1 MIGSDVA
8 IITTY
13 IMEVLFMYEDIY
25 QKIKEECIIRN
36 LRPSTADVYF
46 NQITVFLRW
55 TNDKALEELT
65 LTDARNYI
73 CHLRLDKHFSTGYCN
88 GINSALRFF
97 YKFILRQKWD
107 ADEVPRMVRE
117 RHLPKVL
124 TVETIEKL
132 IDTTT
137 ETRNK
142 ALIALMYSSGL
153 RVGEVCRLAPTDIYM
168 STMQVHVRN
177 GKNHC
182 DRWTILSQTAL
193 DLLIEYWHQY
203 PMKRDYL
210 FVSLKSPYV
219 PLKVSGVEIMLRKI
233 GKAAGLGMISPHMLR
248 HSFASHMVEQDVSTE
263 MIQAMLGHRSP
274 ASTNL
279 YMHVSNKSLMGIKS
293 PLDHP
298 AKKKKGRKKKNG
310 N

>member
-1 MIGSDVA
+1 
-8 IITTY
+8 
-13 IMEVLFMYEDIY
+13 MYEDIY
-25 QKIKEECIIRN
+25 EKIKEECLIRN

-55 TNDKALEELT
+55 TGGKDVNDLT
-65 LTDARNYI
+65 LVDVRNYI
-73 CHLRLDKHFSTGYCN
+73 RHLRLDKNFSTSYCN

-97 YKFILRQKWD
+97 YKFILHKIWD
-107 ADEVPRMVRE
+107 PDEVPRMVIDRQ
-117 RHLPKVL
+117 LPKVL
-124 TVETIEKL
+124 AIESIEKL
-132 IDTTT
+132 IDTAT

-153 RVGEVCRLAPTDIYM
+153 RVGEICRLAPTDIYM
-168 STMQVHVRN
+168 NSMQVHVRN

-193 DLLIEYWHQY
+193 DLLIEYWHEY

-210 FVSLKSPYV
+210 FVSLKSPYTQ
-219 PLKVSGVEIMLRKI
+219 LKVSGVEIMLRKI
-233 GKAAGLGMISPHMLR
+233 GRAAGIGEVSPHMLR

-298 AKKKKGRKKKNG
+298 TKKKKGRKKKNG
-310 N
+310 

>member
-1 MIGSDVA
+1 
-8 IITTY
+8 
-13 IMEVLFMYEDIY
+13 MYEEY
-25 QKIKEECIIRN
+25 YEKIKQECLIRN

-55 TNDKALEELT
+55 TGDKNPDDLSLS
-65 LTDARNYI
+65 DVRNYI
-73 CHLRLDKHFSTGYCN
+73 SFLRLEKHFSTSYCN

-97 YKFILRQKWD
+97 YKFILRKKWD
-107 ADEVPRMVRE
+107 PDEVPRMVLDRE
-117 RHLPKVL
+117 LPKVL
-124 TVETIEKL
+124 TLETIEKL
-132 IDTTT
+132 IDTAT

-142 ALIALMYSSGL
+142 AIIALLYSSGL
-153 RVGEVCRLAPTDIYM
+153 RVGELCRLSPEDIYM
-168 STMQVHVRN
+168 STMQVHVRH

-193 DLLIEYWHQY
+193 DLLIQYWHEY

-210 FVSLKSPYV
+210 FVSLKSPYSQ
-219 PLKVSGVEIMLRKI
+219 LNTSGVEIMLRKVS
-233 GKAAGLGMISPHMLR
+233 KAAGLETVNPHMLR
-248 HSFASHMVEQDVSTE
+248 HSFASHMVEHDVSTE

-298 AKKKKGRKKKNG
+298 TKKKKGRKKRNG
-310 N
+310 

>member
-1 MIGSDVA
+1 
-8 IITTY
+8 
-13 IMEVLFMYEDIY
+13 MYEEY
-25 QKIKEECIIRN
+25 YEKIKQECLIRN

-46 NQITVFLRW
+46 AQITVFLRW
-55 TNDKALEELT
+55 TGDKNPDELT
-65 LTDARNYI
+65 LSDVRNYI
-73 CHLRLDKHFSTGYCN
+73 SYLRLEKHLSTSYCN

-97 YKFILRQKWD
+97 YKFILRKKWD
-107 ADEVPRMVRE
+107 ADEVPRMVLDRE
-117 RHLPKVL
+117 LPKVL
-124 TVETIEKL
+124 TLETIEKL
-132 IDTTT
+132 IDTAT

-142 ALIALMYSSGL
+142 AIIALLYSSGL
-153 RVGEVCRLAPTDIYM
+153 RVGELCRLAPGDIYM
-168 STMQVHVRN
+168 STMQVHVRH

-193 DLLIEYWHQY
+193 DLLIQYWHEY

-210 FVSLKSPYV
+210 FVSLKSPYSK
-219 PLKVSGVEIMLRKI
+219 LNTSGVEIMLRKI
-233 GKAAGLGMISPHMLR
+233 SKAAGLETVNPHMLR
-248 HSFASHMVEQDVSTE
+248 HSFASRMVEHDVSTE

-298 AKKKKGRKKKNG
+298 TKKKRGRKKRNG
-310 N
+310 

>member
-1 MIGSDVA
+1 
-8 IITTY
+8 
-13 IMEVLFMYEDIY
+13 MYEEY
-25 QKIKEECIIRN
+25 YEKIKQECLIRN

-55 TNDKALEELT
+55 TGDKNPDDLT
-65 LTDARNYI
+65 LSDVRNYI
-73 CHLRLDKHFSTGYCN
+73 SFLRLEKHFSTSYCN

-97 YKFILRQKWD
+97 YKFILRKKWD
-107 ADEVPRMVRE
+107 PDEVPRMVLDRE
-117 RHLPKVL
+117 LPKVL
-124 TVETIEKL
+124 TLETIEKL
-132 IDTTT
+132 IATAT

-142 ALIALMYSSGL
+142 AIIALLYSSGL
-153 RVGEVCRLAPTDIYM
+153 RVGELCRLAPGDIYM
-168 STMQVHVRN
+168 STMQVHVRH

-193 DLLIEYWHQY
+193 DLLIQYWHEY

-210 FVSLKSPYV
+210 FVSLKSPYSQ
-219 PLKVSGVEIMLRKI
+219 LNTSGVEIMLRKVS
-233 GKAAGLGMISPHMLR
+233 KAAGLETVNPHMLR
-248 HSFASHMVEQDVSTE
+248 HSFASHMVEHDVSTE

-298 AKKKKGRKKKNG
+298 TKNRKGRKKRNG
-310 N
+310 

>member
-1 MIGSDVA
+1 
-8 IITTY
+8 
-13 IMEVLFMYEDIY
+13 MYEEY
-25 QKIKEECIIRN
+25 YEKIKQECLIRN

-55 TNDKALEELT
+55 TGDKNPDDLT
-65 LTDARNYI
+65 LSDVRNYI
-73 CHLRLDKHFSTGYCN
+73 SFLRLEKHFSTSYCN

-97 YKFILRQKWD
+97 YKFILRKKWD
-107 ADEVPRMVRE
+107 PDEVPRMVLDRE
-117 RHLPKVL
+117 LPKVL
-124 TVETIEKL
+124 TLETIEKL
-132 IDTTT
+132 IATAT

-142 ALIALMYSSGL
+142 AIIALLYSSGL
-153 RVGEVCRLAPTDIYM
+153 RVGELCRLAPNDIYM
-168 STMQVHVRN
+168 STMQVHVRH

-193 DLLIEYWHQY
+193 DLLIQYWHEY

-210 FVSLKSPYV
+210 FVSLKSPYSQ
-219 PLKVSGVEIMLRKI
+219 LNTSGVEIMLRKVS
-233 GKAAGLGMISPHMLR
+233 KAAGLETVNPHMLR
-248 HSFASHMVEQDVSTE
+248 HSFASHMVEHDVSTE

-298 AKKKKGRKKKNG
+298 TKKKKGRKKRNG
-310 N
+310 

>member
-1 MIGSDVA
+1 
-8 IITTY
+8 
-13 IMEVLFMYEDIY
+13 MYEEY
-25 QKIKEECIIRN
+25 YEKIKQECLIRN

-55 TNDKALEELT
+55 TGDKNPDDLSLS
-65 LTDARNYI
+65 DVRNYI
-73 CHLRLDKHFSTGYCN
+73 SFLRLEKHFSTSYCN

-97 YKFILRQKWD
+97 YKFILRKKWD
-107 ADEVPRMVRE
+107 PDEVPRMVLDRE
-117 RHLPKVL
+117 LPKVL
-124 TVETIEKL
+124 TLETIEKL
-132 IDTTT
+132 IATAT

-142 ALIALMYSSGL
+142 AIIALLYSSGL
-153 RVGEVCRLAPTDIYM
+153 RVGELCRLAPGDIYM
-168 STMQVHVRN
+168 STMQVHVRH

-193 DLLIEYWHQY
+193 DLLIQYWHEY

-210 FVSLKSPYV
+210 FVSLKSPYSK
-219 PLKVSGVEIMLRKI
+219 LNTSGVEIMLRKVS
-233 GKAAGLGMISPHMLR
+233 KAAGLETVNPHMLR
-248 HSFASHMVEQDVSTE
+248 HSFASHMVEHDVSTE

-298 AKKKKGRKKKNG
+298 TKNKKGRKKRNG
-310 N
+310 

>member
-1 MIGSDVA
+1 
-8 IITTY
+8 
-13 IMEVLFMYEDIY
+13 MYEEY
-25 QKIKEECIIRN
+25 YEKIKQECLIRN

-55 TNDKALEELT
+55 TGDKNPDELS
-65 LTDARNYI
+65 LSDVRNYI
-73 CHLRLDKHFSTGYCN
+73 SFLRLEKHFSTSYCN

-97 YKFILRQKWD
+97 YKFILRKKWD
-107 ADEVPRMVRE
+107 PDEVPRMVLDRE
-117 RHLPKVL
+117 LPKVL
-124 TVETIEKL
+124 TLETIEKL
-132 IDTTT
+132 IATAT

-142 ALIALMYSSGL
+142 AIIALLYSSGL
-153 RVGEVCRLAPTDIYM
+153 RVGELCRLAPGDIYM
-168 STMQVHVRN
+168 STMQVHVRH

-193 DLLIEYWHQY
+193 DLLIQYWHEY

-210 FVSLKSPYV
+210 FVSLKSPYSQ
-219 PLKVSGVEIMLRKI
+219 LNTSGVEIMLRKVS
-233 GKAAGLGMISPHMLR
+233 KAAGLETVNPHMLR
-248 HSFASHMVEQDVSTE
+248 HSFASHMVEHDVSTE

-298 AKKKKGRKKKNG
+298 TKNRKGRKKRNG
-310 N
+310 

>member
-1 MIGSDVA
+1 
-8 IITTY
+8 
-13 IMEVLFMYEDIY
+13 MYEEY
-25 QKIKEECIIRN
+25 YEKIKQECLIRN

-55 TNDKALEELT
+55 TGDKNPDDLT
-65 LTDARNYI
+65 LSDVRNYI
-73 CHLRLDKHFSTGYCN
+73 SFLRLEKHFSTSYCN

-97 YKFILRQKWD
+97 YKFILRKKWD
-107 ADEVPRMVRE
+107 PDEVPRMVLDRE
-117 RHLPKVL
+117 LPKVL
-124 TVETIEKL
+124 TLETIEKL
-132 IDTTT
+132 IATAT

-142 ALIALMYSSGL
+142 AIIALLYSSGL
-153 RVGEVCRLAPTDIYM
+153 RVGELCRLAPNDIYM
-168 STMQVHVRN
+168 STMQVHVRH

-193 DLLIEYWHQY
+193 DLLIQYWHEY

-210 FVSLKSPYV
+210 FVSLKSPYSQ
-219 PLKVSGVEIMLRKI
+219 LNTSGVEIMLRKVS
-233 GKAAGLGMISPHMLR
+233 KAAGLETVNPHMLR
-248 HSFASHMVEQDVSTE
+248 HSFASHMVEHDVSTE

-298 AKKKKGRKKKNG
+298 TKKKRGRKKKNG
-310 N
+310 

>member
-1 MIGSDVA
+1 
-8 IITTY
+8 
-13 IMEVLFMYEDIY
+13 MYEEY
-25 QKIKEECIIRN
+25 YEKIKQECLIRN

-55 TNDKALEELT
+55 TGDKNPDDLALS
-65 LTDARNYI
+65 DVRNYI
-73 CHLRLDKHFSTGYCN
+73 SFLRLEKHFSTSYCN

-97 YKFILRQKWD
+97 YKFILRKKWD
-107 ADEVPRMVRE
+107 PDEVPRMVLDRE
-117 RHLPKVL
+117 LPKVL
-124 TVETIEKL
+124 TLETIEKL
-132 IDTTT
+132 IDTAT

-142 ALIALMYSSGL
+142 AIIALLYSSGL
-153 RVGEVCRLAPTDIYM
+153 RVGELCRLAPGDIYM
-168 STMQVHVRN
+168 STMQVHVRH

-193 DLLIEYWHQY
+193 DLLIQYWHKY

-210 FVSLKSPYV
+210 FVSLKSPYSK
-219 PLKVSGVEIMLRKI
+219 LNTSGVEIMLRKVS
-233 GKAAGLGMISPHMLR
+233 KAAGLETVNPHMLR
-248 HSFASHMVEQDVSTE
+248 HSFASHMVEHDVSTE

-298 AKKKKGRKKKNG
+298 TKKKRGRKKRNG
-310 N
+310 

>member
-1 MIGSDVA
+1 
-8 IITTY
+8 
-13 IMEVLFMYEDIY
+13 MYEEY
-25 QKIKEECIIRN
+25 YEKIKQECLIRN

-55 TNDKALEELT
+55 TGDKNPDDLSLS
-65 LTDARNYI
+65 DVRNYI
-73 CHLRLDKHFSTGYCN
+73 SFLRLEKHFSTSYCN

-97 YKFILRQKWD
+97 YKFILRKKWD
-107 ADEVPRMVRE
+107 PDEVPRMVLDRE
-117 RHLPKVL
+117 LPKVL
-124 TVETIEKL
+124 TLETIEKL
-132 IDTTT
+132 IATAT

-142 ALIALMYSSGL
+142 AIIALLYSSGL
-153 RVGEVCRLAPTDIYM
+153 RVGELCRLAPGDIYM
-168 STMQVHVRN
+168 STMQVHVRH

-193 DLLIEYWHQY
+193 DLLIQYWHEY

-210 FVSLKSPYV
+210 FVSLKSPYSK
-219 PLKVSGVEIMLRKI
+219 LNTSGVEIMLRKI
-233 GKAAGLGMISPHMLR
+233 SKAAGLETVNPHMLR
-248 HSFASHMVEQDVSTE
+248 HSFASHMVEHDVSTE

-298 AKKKKGRKKKNG
+298 TKNKKGRKKRNG
-310 N
+310 

>member
-1 MIGSDVA
+1 
-8 IITTY
+8 
-13 IMEVLFMYEDIY
+13 MYEDIY
-25 QKIKEECIIRN
+25 EKIKEECLIRN

-55 TNDKALEELT
+55 TGDKDVNDLT
-65 LTDARNYI
+65 LADVRNYI
-73 CHLRLDKHFSTGYCN
+73 RHLRLDKNFSTSYCN

-97 YKFILRQKWD
+97 YKFILHKKWD
-107 ADEVPRMVRE
+107 SDEVPRMVIDRQ
-117 RHLPKVL
+117 LPKVL
-124 TVETIEKL
+124 AIESVEKL
-132 IDTTT
+132 IDTAT

-153 RVGEVCRLAPTDIYM
+153 RVGEICRLAPTDIYRN
-168 STMQVHVRN
+168 SMQVHVRN

-193 DLLIEYWHQY
+193 DLLTEYWHQY

-210 FVSLKSPYV
+210 FVSLKSPYT

-233 GKAAGLGMISPHMLR
+233 GHAAGLGKVSPHMLR

-298 AKKKKGRKKKNG
+298 TKKTRGRKK
-310 N
+310 

>member
-1 MIGSDVA
+1 
-8 IITTY
+8 
-13 IMEVLFMYEDIY
+13 MYEEY
-25 QKIKEECIIRN
+25 YEKIKQECLIRN

-46 NQITVFLRW
+46 AQITVFLRW
-55 TNDKALEELT
+55 TGDKNPDELT
-65 LTDARNYI
+65 LSDVRNYI
-73 CHLRLDKHFSTGYCN
+73 SYLRLEKHLSTSYCN

-97 YKFILRQKWD
+97 YKFILRKKWD
-107 ADEVPRMVRE
+107 ADEVPRMVLDRE
-117 RHLPKVL
+117 LPKVL
-124 TVETIEKL
+124 TLETIEKL
-132 IDTTT
+132 IDTAT

-142 ALIALMYSSGL
+142 AIIALLYSSGL
-153 RVGEVCRLAPTDIYM
+153 RVGELCRLAPGDIYM
-168 STMQVHVRN
+168 STMQVHVRH

-193 DLLIEYWHQY
+193 DLLIQYWHEY

-210 FVSLKSPYV
+210 FVSLKSPYSQ
-219 PLKVSGVEIMLRKI
+219 LNTSGVEIMLRKVS
-233 GKAAGLGMISPHMLR
+233 KAAGLETVNPHMLR
-248 HSFASHMVEQDVSTE
+248 HSFASHMVEHDVSTE

-298 AKKKKGRKKKNG
+298 VVKKRGRK
-310 N
+310 

>member
-1 MIGSDVA
+1 
-8 IITTY
+8 
-13 IMEVLFMYEDIY
+13 MYEEY
-25 QKIKEECIIRN
+25 YEKIKQECLIRN

-46 NQITVFLRW
+46 AQITVFLRW
-55 TNDKALEELT
+55 TGDKNPDELT
-65 LTDARNYI
+65 LSDVRNYI
-73 CHLRLDKHFSTGYCN
+73 SYLRLEKHLSTSYCN

-97 YKFILRQKWD
+97 YKFILRKKWD
-107 ADEVPRMVRE
+107 ADEVPRMVLDRE
-117 RHLPKVL
+117 LPKVL
-124 TVETIEKL
+124 TLETIEKL
-132 IDTTT
+132 IDTAT

-142 ALIALMYSSGL
+142 AIIALLYSSGL
-153 RVGEVCRLAPTDIYM
+153 RVGELCRLAPGDIYM
-168 STMQVHVRN
+168 STMQVHVRH

-193 DLLIEYWHQY
+193 DLLIQYWHEY

-210 FVSLKSPYV
+210 FVSLKLPYSK
-219 PLKVSGVEIMLRKI
+219 LNTSGVEIMLRKVS
-233 GKAAGLGMISPHMLR
+233 KAAGLETVNPHMLR
-248 HSFASHMVEQDVSTE
+248 HSFASHMVEHDVSTE

-298 AKKKKGRKKKNG
+298 TKNKKGRKKRNG
-310 N
+310 

>member
-1 MIGSDVA
+1 
-8 IITTY
+8 
-13 IMEVLFMYEDIY
+13 MYEEY
-25 QKIKEECIIRN
+25 YEKIKQECLIRN

-55 TNDKALEELT
+55 TGDKNPDDLSLS
-65 LTDARNYI
+65 DVRNYI
-73 CHLRLDKHFSTGYCN
+73 SFLRLEKHFSTSYCN

-97 YKFILRQKWD
+97 YKFILRKKWD
-107 ADEVPRMVRE
+107 PDEVPRMVLDRE
-117 RHLPKVL
+117 LPKVL
-124 TVETIEKL
+124 TLETIEKL
-132 IDTTT
+132 IATAT

-142 ALIALMYSSGL
+142 AIIALLYSSGL
-153 RVGEVCRLAPTDIYM
+153 RVGELCRLAPGDIYM
-168 STMQVHVRN
+168 STMQVHVRH

-193 DLLIEYWHQY
+193 DLLVQYWHEY

-210 FVSLKSPYV
+210 FVSLKSPYSK
-219 PLKVSGVEIMLRKI
+219 LNTSGVEIMLRKVS
-233 GKAAGLGMISPHMLR
+233 KAAGLETVNPHMLR
-248 HSFASHMVEQDVSTE
+248 HSFASHMVEHDVSTE

-298 AKKKKGRKKKNG
+298 AKNKKGRKKRNG
-310 N
+310 

>member
-1 MIGSDVA
+1 
-8 IITTY
+8 
-13 IMEVLFMYEDIY
+13 MYEEY
-25 QKIKEECIIRN
+25 YEKIKQECLIRN

-46 NQITVFLRW
+46 AQITVFLRW
-55 TNDKALEELT
+55 TGDKNPDELT
-65 LTDARNYI
+65 DVRNYI
-73 CHLRLDKHFSTGYCN
+73 SYLRLEKHLSTSYCN

-97 YKFILRQKWD
+97 YKFILRKKWD
-107 ADEVPRMVRE
+107 ADEVPRMVLDRE
-117 RHLPKVL
+117 LPKVL
-124 TVETIEKL
+124 TLETIEKL
-132 IDTTT
+132 IDTAT

-142 ALIALMYSSGL
+142 AIIALLYSSGL
-153 RVGEVCRLAPTDIYM
+153 RVGELCRLAPGDIYM
-168 STMQVHVRN
+168 STMQVHVRH

-193 DLLIEYWHQY
+193 DLLIQYWHEY

-210 FVSLKSPYV
+210 FVSLKSPYSK
-219 PLKVSGVEIMLRKI
+219 LNTSGVEIMLRKI
-233 GKAAGLGMISPHMLR
+233 SKAAGLETVNPHMLR
-248 HSFASHMVEQDVSTE
+248 HSFASHMVEHDVSTE

-298 AKKKKGRKKKNG
+298 TKKKRGRKKRNG
-310 N
+310 

>member
-1 MIGSDVA
+1 
-8 IITTY
+8 
-13 IMEVLFMYEDIY
+13 MYEDIY
-25 QKIKEECIIRN
+25 EKIKEECLIRN

-55 TNDKALEELT
+55 TGDKDVNDLT
-65 LTDARNYI
+65 LADVRNYI
-73 CHLRLDKHFSTGYCN
+73 RHLRLDKNFSTSYCN

-97 YKFILRQKWD
+97 YKFILHKKWD
-107 ADEVPRMVRE
+107 SDEVPRMVIDRQ
-117 RHLPKVL
+117 LPKVL
-124 TVETIEKL
+124 AIESIEKL
-132 IDTTT
+132 IDTAT

-153 RVGEVCRLAPTDIYM
+153 RVGEICRLAPTDIYRN
-168 STMQVHVRN
+168 SMQVHVRN

-193 DLLIEYWHQY
+193 DLLTEYWHQY

-210 FVSLKSPYV
+210 FVSLKSPYT

-233 GKAAGLGMISPHMLR
+233 GHAAGLGKVSPHMLR

-298 AKKKKGRKKKNG
+298 TKKTRGRKK
-310 N
+310 

>member
-1 MIGSDVA
+1 MKVVCSLSLLNSWRF
-8 IITTY
+8 
-13 IMEVLFMYEDIY
+13 LFMYEEY
-25 QKIKEECIIRN
+25 YEKIKQECLIRN

-55 TNDKALEELT
+55 TGDKNPDDLSL
-65 LTDARNYI
+65 LDVRNYI
-73 CHLRLDKHFSTGYCN
+73 SFLRLEKHFSTSYCN

-97 YKFILRQKWD
+97 YKFILRKKWD
-107 ADEVPRMVRE
+107 PDEVPRMVLDRE
-117 RHLPKVL
+117 LPKVL
-124 TVETIEKL
+124 TLETIEKL
-132 IDTTT
+132 IATAT

-142 ALIALMYSSGL
+142 AILALLYSSGL
-153 RVGEVCRLAPTDIYM
+153 RVGELCRLAPGDIYM
-168 STMQVHVRN
+168 STMQVHVRH

-193 DLLIEYWHQY
+193 DLLIQYWHEY

-210 FVSLKSPYV
+210 FVSLKSPYSK
-219 PLKVSGVEIMLRKI
+219 LNTSGVEIMLRKVS
-233 GKAAGLGMISPHMLR
+233 KAAGLETVNPHMLR
-248 HSFASHMVEQDVSTE
+248 HSFASHMVEHDVSTE

-298 AKKKKGRKKKNG
+298 TKKKRGRKKRNG
-310 N
+310 

>member
-1 MIGSDVA
+1 
-8 IITTY
+8 
-13 IMEVLFMYEDIY
+13 MYEEY
-25 QKIKEECIIRN
+25 YEKIKQECLIRN

-55 TNDKALEELT
+55 TGDKNPDDLT
-65 LTDARNYI
+65 LSDVRNYI
-73 CHLRLDKHFSTGYCN
+73 SFLRLEKHLSTSYCN

-97 YKFILRQKWD
+97 YKFILRKKWD
-107 ADEVPRMVRE
+107 PDEVPRMVLDRE
-117 RHLPKVL
+117 LPKVL
-124 TVETIEKL
+124 TLETIEKL
-132 IDTTT
+132 IDTAT

-142 ALIALMYSSGL
+142 AIIALLYSSGL
-153 RVGEVCRLAPTDIYM
+153 RVGELCRLSPEDIYM
-168 STMQVHVRN
+168 STMQVHVRH

-182 DRWTILSQTAL
+182 DRWTILSKTAL
-193 DLLIEYWHQY
+193 DLLIQYWHEY

-210 FVSLKSPYV
+210 FVSLKSPYSQ
-219 PLKVSGVEIMLRKI
+219 LNTSGVEIMLRKVS
-233 GKAAGLGMISPHMLR
+233 KAAGLETVNPHMLS
-248 HSFASHMVEQDVSTE
+248 HSFASHMVEHDVSTE

-298 AKKKKGRKKKNG
+298 TKKKKGRKKRNG
-310 N
+310 

>member
-1 MIGSDVA
+1 
-8 IITTY
+8 
-13 IMEVLFMYEDIY
+13 MYEDIY
-25 QKIKEECIIRN
+25 EKIKDECLIRN

-46 NQITVFLRW
+46 NQITVFLKW
-55 TNDKALEELT
+55 TGNKDVNDLT
-65 LTDARNYI
+65 LADVRNYI
-73 CHLRLDKHFSTGYCN
+73 RHLRLDKNFSTSYCN

-97 YKFILRQKWD
+97 YKFILHKKWD
-107 ADEVPRMVRE
+107 PDEVPRMVIDRQ
-117 RHLPKVL
+117 LTKVL
-124 TVETIEKL
+124 AIESIEKL
-132 IDTTT
+132 IDTAN

-153 RVGEVCRLAPTDIYM
+153 RVGEICRLAPTDIYM
-168 STMQVHVRN
+168 NSMQVHVRN

-193 DLLIEYWHQY
+193 DLLIEYWHEY

-210 FVSLKSPYV
+210 FVSLKSPYTQ
-219 PLKVSGVEIMLRKI
+219 LKVSGVEIMLRKI
-233 GKAAGLGMISPHMLR
+233 GRAAGIGEVSPHMLR
-248 HSFASHMVEQDVSTE
+248 HSFASHMVEQDVATE

-298 AKKKKGRKKKNG
+298 TKKKRGRKKKNG
-310 N
+310 

>member
-1 MIGSDVA
+1 
-8 IITTY
+8 
-13 IMEVLFMYEDIY
+13 MYEEY
-25 QKIKEECIIRN
+25 YEKIKQECLIRN

-46 NQITVFLRW
+46 AQITVFLRW
-55 TNDKALEELT
+55 TGDKNPDELT
-65 LTDARNYI
+65 LSDVRNYI
-73 CHLRLDKHFSTGYCN
+73 SYLRLEKHLSTSYCN

-97 YKFILRQKWD
+97 YKFILRKKWD
-107 ADEVPRMVRE
+107 ADEVPRMVLDRE
-117 RHLPKVL
+117 LPKVL
-124 TVETIEKL
+124 TLETIEKL
-132 IDTTT
+132 IDTAT

-142 ALIALMYSSGL
+142 AIIALLYSSGL
-153 RVGEVCRLAPTDIYM
+153 RVGELCRLAPGDIYM
-168 STMQVHVRN
+168 STMQVHVRH

-193 DLLIEYWHQY
+193 DLLIQYWHEY

-210 FVSLKSPYV
+210 FVSLKSPYSQ
-219 PLKVSGVEIMLRKI
+219 LNTSGVEIMLRKVS
-233 GKAAGLGMISPHMLR
+233 KAAGLETVNPHMLR
-248 HSFASHMVEQDVSTE
+248 HSFASHMVEHDVSTE

-298 AKKKKGRKKKNG
+298 TKNKKGRKKRNG
-310 N
+310 

>member
-1 MIGSDVA
+1 
-8 IITTY
+8 
-13 IMEVLFMYEDIY
+13 MYEEY
-25 QKIKEECIIRN
+25 YEKIKQECLIRN

-55 TNDKALEELT
+55 TGDKNPDDLALS
-65 LTDARNYI
+65 DVRNYI
-73 CHLRLDKHFSTGYCN
+73 SFLRLEKHFSTSYCN

-97 YKFILRQKWD
+97 YKFILRKKWD
-107 ADEVPRMVRE
+107 PDEVPRMVLDRE
-117 RHLPKVL
+117 LPKVL
-124 TVETIEKL
+124 TLETIEKL
-132 IDTTT
+132 IATAT

-142 ALIALMYSSGL
+142 AIIALLYSSGL
-153 RVGEVCRLAPTDIYM
+153 RVGELCRLAPGDIYM
-168 STMQVHVRN
+168 STMQVHVRH

-193 DLLIEYWHQY
+193 DLLIQYWHEY

-210 FVSLKSPYV
+210 FVSLKSPYSQ
-219 PLKVSGVEIMLRKI
+219 LNTSGVEIMLRKVS
-233 GKAAGLGMISPHMLR
+233 KAAGLETVNPHMLR
-248 HSFASHMVEQDVSTE
+248 HSFASHMVEHDVSTE

-298 AKKKKGRKKKNG
+298 TKKKKGRKKRNG
-310 N
+310 

>member
-1 MIGSDVA
+1 
-8 IITTY
+8 
-13 IMEVLFMYEDIY
+13 MYEEY
-25 QKIKEECIIRN
+25 YEKIKQECLIRN

-55 TNDKALEELT
+55 TGDKNPDDLT
-65 LTDARNYI
+65 LSDVRNYI
-73 CHLRLDKHFSTGYCN
+73 SFLRLEKHLSTSYCN
-88 GINSALRFF
+88 GISSALRFF
-97 YKFILRQKWD
+97 YKFILRKKWD
-107 ADEVPRMVRE
+107 PDEVPRMVLDRE
-117 RHLPKVL
+117 LPKVL
-124 TVETIEKL
+124 TLETIEKL
-132 IDTTT
+132 IDTAT

-142 ALIALMYSSGL
+142 AIIALLYSSGL
-153 RVGEVCRLAPTDIYM
+153 RVGELCRLSPEDIYM
-168 STMQVHVRN
+168 STMQVHVRH

-193 DLLIEYWHQY
+193 DLLIQYWHEY

-210 FVSLKSPYV
+210 FVSLKSPYSQ
-219 PLKVSGVEIMLRKI
+219 LNTSGVEIMLRKVS
-233 GKAAGLGMISPHMLR
+233 KAAGLETVNPHMLR
-248 HSFASHMVEQDVSTE
+248 HSFASHMVEHDVSTE

-298 AKKKKGRKKKNG
+298 TKKKKGRKKKNG
-310 N
+310 

>member
-1 MIGSDVA
+1 
-8 IITTY
+8 
-13 IMEVLFMYEDIY
+13 MYEDIY
-25 QKIKEECIIRN
+25 EKIKEECLIRN

-55 TNDKALEELT
+55 TGDKDVNDLT
-65 LTDARNYI
+65 LADVRNYI
-73 CHLRLDKHFSTGYCN
+73 RHLRLDKNFSTSYCN

-97 YKFILRQKWD
+97 YKFILHKKWD
-107 ADEVPRMVRE
+107 SDEVPRMVIDRQ
-117 RHLPKVL
+117 LPKVL
-124 TVETIEKL
+124 AIESIEKL
-132 IDTTT
+132 IDTAT

-153 RVGEVCRLAPTDIYM
+153 RVGEICRLAPTDIYRN
-168 STMQVHVRN
+168 SMQVHVRN

-193 DLLIEYWHQY
+193 DLLTEYWHQY

-210 FVSLKSPYV
+210 FVSLKSPYT

-233 GKAAGLGMISPHMLR
+233 GHAAGLGEVSPHMLR

-279 YMHVSNKSLMGIKS
+279 YIHVSNKSLMGIKS

-298 AKKKKGRKKKNG
+298 TKKTRGRKK
-310 N
+310 